1 MPGIQIDGN
10 TGDIAV
16 KNGTIAIEDNTLQ
29 CVEEILKSNRG
40 EYKEFPLV
48 GGECVKLLH
57 GSSSRFWA
65 NRVKS
70 MCEAMGVAV
79 RCIDSNNLGE
89 ITIGL

>member
-1 MPGIQIDGN
+1 MLGIQIDD

-16 KNGTIAIEDNTLQ
+16 KNGTIAIDNNSLQ
-29 CVEEILKSNRG
+29 CVEQILKSNRG

-65 NRVKS
+65 NRAKS
-70 MCEAMGVAV
+70 MCEAMGVPV
-79 RCIDSNNLGE
+79 KRIDSNNLGE
-89 ITIGL
+89 IKIGL